1 MFSQLVQLIE
11 RTVSVAT
18 TAQRW
23 AAFWGP
29 VTETPALL
37 APLLALGSVLTLAL
51 LTGIAAGS
59 LVVLII
65 ALMALYVLLTD
76 VFGISIEFGT

>member
-11 RTVSVAT
+11 RSVSVAA
-18 TAQRW
+18 TARRW
-23 AAFWGP
+23 AAFWSP
-29 VTETPALL
+29 VIETPALPAL
-37 APLLALGSVLTLAL
+37 VLALGSVLTLAL

-59 LVVLII
+59 LAMLII

-76 VFGISIEFGT
+76 VFGISIELSA

>member
-11 RTVSVAT
+11 RSVSVAT

-23 AAFWGP
+23 VAFWGP

-59 LVVLII
+59 LAVLII

-76 VFGISIEFGT
+76 VFGVSIEFGT

>member
-1 MFSQLVQLIE
+1 MFSQVVQLIE

>member
-23 AAFWGP
+23 AAFWSP

-37 APLLALGSVLTLAL
+37 APLLALGSILTLAL

-59 LVVLII
+59 LAVLII

-76 VFGISIEFGT
+76 VFGISIEFDT

>member
-18 TAQRW
+18 AARRW

-29 VTETPALL
+29 VTETPVLL
-37 APLLALGSVLTLAL
+37 APVLALGSVLTLAL

-59 LVVLII
+59 LAMLII
-65 ALMALYVLLTD
+65 ALVALYVLLTD
-76 VFGISIEFGT
+76 VLGISIELTA

>member
-23 AAFWGP
+23 VAFWGP
-29 VTETPALL
+29 FIETPTLL

-51 LTGIAAGS
+51 LAGVAAGS
-59 LVVLII
+59 LTVLII
-65 ALMALYVLLTD
+65 ALTALYVLLTD
-76 VFGISIEFGT
+76 VLGISIEFGR

>member
-1 MFSQLVQLIE
+1 MLSQLAQLIE

-23 AAFWGP
+23 VAFWGP
-29 VTETPALL
+29 VTEAPVLL
-37 APLLALGSVLTLAL
+37 TVVLALGSVLALAL

-65 ALMALYVLLTD
+65 ALMALYALLTD
-76 VFGISIEFGT
+76 VFGLSIELSV

>member
-11 RTVSVAT
+11 RTVSVAA
-18 TAQRW
+18 TARRW

-59 LVVLII
+59 LAVLII

-76 VFGISIEFGT
+76 VFGISIELAT